1 MVRVAA
7 LTITLAAAWALVEA
21 QSPLTV
27 RTTVFDRA
35 AYPGDVV
42 RLDITCR
49 CDSERATAT
58 VFARDVPLVRTP
70 DGWRGWIGI
79 DLETKPATYTIT
91 VTAHSPGTAAIV
103 AKNALAVRAK
113 RFPVRRLTVAPQFVE
128 PPPGELQRIE
138 RESAMLRTIF
148 EHVSL
153 PQQWQGAFLTPL
165 QEQPSGNFGSRS
177 VFNGQARS
185 PHSGVDF
192 GARIGT
198 PVAAPAGGVVSLA
211 EPLYFTGNTVVLDH
225 GLGVYSLLAHLSEF
239 KTMKGAVVSRGDIVG
254 LVGDTGRVT
263 APHLHWSVR
272 LNNARVDPLS
282 LIAATKN

>member
-192 GARIGT
+192 GARCGT
-198 PVAAPAGGVVSLA
+198 KVSAAGPGSVTRVERSAAYGLSVVVRHSADL
-211 EPLYFTGNTVVLDH
+211 ETS
-225 GLGVYSLLAHLSEF
+225 YSHLSE
-239 KTMKGAVVSRGDIVG
+239 VSVGEGDSVTEITTVG
-254 LVGDTGRVT
+254 RIGSTGVST
-263 APHLHWSVR
+263 GCHLHFGVR
-272 LNNARVDPLS
+272 QEGRDVDPLR
-282 LIAATKN
+282 LL